1 MQKKT
6 GFIGYDWFKLIVAII
21 LLLLLLW
28 FLFFN
33 TPTKNQT
40 TENHTVNIPVVV
52 GQEAAETLESTSAP
66 IAEPTATAQPTQG
79 PTEVPTAEPT
89 LVPTPTVEPTT
100 EPTVEPTAEPT
111 AQSEETISSDCA
123 LAAPTRI
130 KIGDKVRV
138 TSNLHM
144 RSSPDLGNNIL
155 QTNLAGSNLEIIGG
169 PECYP
174 YQNGA
179 YLWWQVQLDS
189 GTSGWSAEA
198 AINSTFY
205 FLEPI
210 P

>member
-52 GQEAAETLESTSAP
+52 GQEAAEPTIVPTK
-66 IAEPTATAQPTQG
+66 EPTATAQPTQE
-79 PTEVPTAEPT
+79 PTEVPAVEPT

-100 EPTVEPTAEPT
+100 EPSVEPTT
-111 AQSEETISSDCA
+111 VSSAQSEEAASADCA

-130 KIGDKVRV
+130 MIGDKVRV

-198 AINSTFY
+198 AINSNFY

-210 P
+210 Q